1 MKPMTYAAIPI
12 KDTTMTAS
20 RGSRRKLGRSAV
32 RIFSAC
38 IIRMVARGP

>member
-12 KDTTMTAS
+12 RETTMTAS
-20 RGSRRKLGRSAV
+20 RGSRRKLGRSTV

-38 IIRMVARGP
+38 IARKVA